1 MSVSNS
7 VNQGAVGGRR
17 ALDGLK
23 VVEYGQFISGPYCA
37 KLLGDLGAEVI
48 KIEAPGVGDTAR
60 AVGPFLN
67 GIPRP
72 ERSGLFGYLNT
83 SKLGITLNARTTAG
97 KRIFRQLLEEA
108 DVLVENNPPK
118 LMKSLGLDYPTLSK
132 INSRL
137 VVTSIT
143 PFGQTGPYRD
153 YKGSE
158 LIVTHASGVGYMTP
172 TAEEPDR
179 EPLKPGGRLAEY
191 YAGQNGAV
199 ATMCAVLAREKTGKG
214 QQVDVSAQEA
224 YLNNYWAYL
233 AYSTHDPE
241 VSAQLVRFGQPL
253 GNPIALFRCKDGY
266 VSFQFHTEEHW
277 QRFVELMGNPD
288 WAENELFQDATARTE
303 NWDALKPLVEDW
315 LGEHGTQEFFHT
327 AQAKRCPI
335 GPVNTIEEVV
345 DSEQLASRGFFVE
358 VEHPEMGKTRYPSAP
373 YKFSLTPWRVER
385 PAPLLGQHNEEVYCG
400 RLGYTRRELVKMRE
414 AGTI

>member
-1 MSVSNS
+1 MSVSGS
-7 VNQGAVGGRR
+7 IDQGAAGVKR
-17 ALDGLK
+17 ALAGLK

-48 KIEAPGVGDTAR
+48 KIEEPGVGDRSRT
-60 AVGPFLN
+60 VGPFADD
-67 GIPRP
+67 ISHP

-83 SKLGITLNARTTAG
+83 SKLGITLDARSTTG
-97 KRIFRQLLEEA
+97 KKIFRQLLEEA
-108 DVLVENNPPK
+108 DILVEDNPPK
-118 LMKSLGLDYPTLSK
+118 LAKSLGLDYATVSK
-132 INSRL
+132 INARL
-137 VVTSIT
+137 IVTSIT

-158 LIVTHASGVGYMTP
+158 LIVTHASGIGYTTP

-179 EPLKPGGRLAEY
+179 EPLKPGGRLADS

-224 YLNNYWAYL
+224 YLNNYWAFL
-233 AYSTHDPE
+233 AYTIFDP
-241 VSAQLVRFGQPL
+241 VTMGQLARFGQPP

-266 VSFQFHTEEHW
+266 VSFQFHTDEHW

-288 WAENELFQDATARTE
+288 WAENELFIDAAARTE

-315 LGEHGTQEFFHT
+315 LSEYNRQDFFHA
-327 AQAKRCPI
+327 AQAKRCPV

-345 DSEQLASRGFFVE
+345 NSEQLAARDFFVDI
-358 VEHPEMGKTRYPSAP
+358 EHPEMGKTRYPSAP
-373 YKFSLTPWRVER
+373 YKFSETPWKVGR
-385 PAPLLGQHNEEVYCG
+385 PAPLLGQHNEDIYCG
-400 RLGYTRRELVKMRE
+400 RLGYTEGELVKMRE
-414 AGTI
+414 AGII